1 MLATQPLEVAE
12 ADIAK
17 FAALYPANA
26 RTVKSSNRRFILM
39 PS

>member
-1 MLATQPLEVAE
+1 MLATQSLEVAE

-26 RTVKSSNRRFILM
+26 RAVKPSNRRLVL
-39 PS
+39 SSL